1 MAGSGT
7 AGHRDGNAMT
17 ATFEHARGLATNRAG
32 EVFIMENG
40 CLRKLAGGVVTTL
53 DAVALCEVKRDSS
66 DLGYAVSKS
75 AETLAWLAREH
86 ARRSARRHRSAG
98 PAEAGLGGEP

>member
-1 MAGSGT
+1 
-7 AGHRDGNAMT
+7 
-17 ATFEHARGLATNRAG
+17 
-32 EVFIMENG
+32 
-40 CLRKLAGGVVTTL
+40 VTTL

-86 ARRSARRHRSAG
+86 ARSATRLGAPP